1 MGTRFENLNVA
12 GLTTVG
18 IKMNLKDMES
28 ENDIPDIITYLLGFV
43 EQIGE
48 EFQTYEPERLLCK
61 GATMLAPEKGTSKYY
76 Y

>member
-28 ENDIPDIITYLLGFV
+28 ENDIPDIITYLLRPVMGGERV
-43 EQIGE
+43 LGREIGCE
-48 EFQTYEPERLLCK
+48 L
-61 GATMLAPEKGTSKYY
+61 
-76 Y
+76 